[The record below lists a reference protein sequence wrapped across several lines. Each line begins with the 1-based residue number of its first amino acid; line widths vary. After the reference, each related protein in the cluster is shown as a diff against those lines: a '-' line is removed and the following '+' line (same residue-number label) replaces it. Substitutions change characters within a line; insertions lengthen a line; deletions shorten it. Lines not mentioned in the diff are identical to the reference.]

1 MYILTHFIAALG
13 FLSESK
19 AHLANRRALAVSKR
33 EKKKKSTFNQ
43 QFFLKKVYPLFL
55 FYLIIAWLVAVS

>member
-1 MYILTHFIAALG
+1 VYILTYFIAALG

-33 EKKKKSTFNQ
+33 ERKKG
-43 QFFLKKVYPLFL
+43 KKVHSTNNSF
-55 FYLIIAWLVAVS
+55 